1 MNINRAFIAIFTYI
15 IPNKITYSIYQLLF
29 IFFKSRLKNPNS
41 EIWYRNSLALNYM
54 VFGLSDIDTS
64 IWLHKRNLCKSN
76 LKKIEKYKKL
86 LLGGEVQYYI
96 EPEIFNFINFA
107 NDFELRRDP
116 VFKKKTTIHVENS
129 IPNIEI
135 KKVVF
140 LLKMILSEKNVHLFF
155 FLRNPKWKATFSI
168 IDEDFS
174 KITDKESLINQISN
188 ISIIKKFFN
197 QKDLKDF
204 LNKPTVKH
212 HLGTILFSNQIPWC
226 QESSET
232 FQHIKNLTNFSPDLH
247 EIIYFWQRWEI
258 WGLFTYL
265 PNILFLGTKEQLK
278 DHINNQIY
286 LTNLLKISQDK
297 KDEILQ
303 GFSKLGVLTDEL
315 ETQLR
320 IKE

>member
-1 MNINRAFIAIFTYI
+1 MNKIRFFIAIFTFT
-15 IPNKITYSIYQLLF
+15 IPNKITSSIYQLLF
-29 IFFKSRLKNPNS
+29 IFFKRKIKNPNT
-41 EIWYRNSLALNYM
+41 EIWYRNSLALDYM

-64 IWLHKRNLCKSN
+64 IWLHKKNLCLSY
-76 LKKIEKYKKL
+76 LKTIEKYKNF
-86 LLGGEVQYYI
+86 LLGGEVQFYI
-96 EPEIFNFINFA
+96 EPEIFNFIKFA

-116 VFKKKTTIHVENS
+116 TLKEKTINHLENF
-129 IPNIEI
+129 IQNIEI

-140 LLKMILSEKNVHLFF
+140 LLKMISFEKNAHLFF
-155 FLRNPKWKATFSI
+155 FLRNSKWKATFSI
-168 IDEDFS
+168 IDEDLS

-204 LNKPTVKH
+204 LTKPSLNH
-212 HLGTILFSNQIPWC
+212 HLGTILSSNQIPWC

-232 FQHIKNLTNFSPDLH
+232 LQHIKNLTNFSPDLH

-265 PNILFLGTKEQLK
+265 PNLLFLGTIEQFK
-278 DHINNQIY
+278 GHINNQIY

-297 KDEILQ
+297 KNDVLE
-303 GFSKLGVLTDEL
+303 GFSKLRQLAEGL
-315 ETQLR
+315 ETQLK
-320 IKE
+320 IKD